1 MDYYGSFVF
10 NEEIHTK
17 EYVANVYSVLK
28 LDAVD
33 WWSKRG
39 LSTIRTRV
47 NVLEDGW
54 IRNGSKLSSSTSS
67 SQWLVQ
73 SSFLSHHIH
82 TLPLLGKFESEVDK
96 LIFFKQRIR
105 SETSSRARKVSTT
118 KLRKSKRFKR
128 TPNFWYSSRTVPVIT
143 KGKEDD
149 EHGERV
155 CTQHMPKI
163 GWSAAGVPA
172 RLHWRRT
179 EEASPFNAKLPM
191 QAATIQ
197 LLHHRR
203 LTRIVEVR
211 SSRIT
216 RRRSEWWTGAYPK
229 AKPVAFVN
237 QTITD

>member
-1 MDYYGSFVF
+1 MARPIFFPKSPYPHYYPCSENSNPKVIVEKEVF
-10 NEEIHTK
+10 T
-17 EYVANVYSVLK
+17 ALF
-28 LDAVD
+28 
-33 WWSKRG
+33 
-39 LSTIRTRV
+39 STEKTFP
-47 NVLEDGW
+47 N
-54 IRNGSKLSSSTSS
+54 
-67 SQWLVQ
+67 
-73 SSFLSHHIH
+73 
-82 TLPLLGKFESEVDK
+82 SEVDK

-237 QTITD
+237 QAITD